1 MSAATDLMVTLAKIQ
16 AAQGAKRASM
26 VAEARA
32 KFGKVQWSS
41 PALRNWARAAF
52 NEGIKQ

>member
-1 MSAATDLMVTLAKIQ
+1 MKSANELMIELAKIQ
-16 AAQGAKRASM
+16 QAQGAKRASM

-32 KFGKVQWSS
+32 KFGKVVWSS
-41 PALRNWARAAF
+41 PKLREWARAAF